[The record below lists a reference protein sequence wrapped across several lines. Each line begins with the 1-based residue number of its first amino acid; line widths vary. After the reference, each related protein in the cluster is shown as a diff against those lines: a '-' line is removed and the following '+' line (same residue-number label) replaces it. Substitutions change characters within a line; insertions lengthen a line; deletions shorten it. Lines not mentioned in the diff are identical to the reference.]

1 MLRGATK
8 VATMKRVIRLLPI
21 GLIAVAA
28 AAASFSSVGAQTA
41 FPAPRPAA
49 APRTNPKLFVL
60 IVADQFRA
68 DYIQKYGGMWTKGL
82 RRLVDTGAYFP
93 LAAYPYSYTVTCAG
107 HSTIGTGA
115 FPHTHGM
122 IGNEW
127 YDRATQRSTTCT
139 ADPGVTSVPYGGRP
153 GLEKHSA
160 RWMTTTTF
168 ADELRAQS
176 TTPARVVS
184 ISLKPRAAI
193 GMAGHGGDAII
204 WEEDAATWATSSA
217 FANAP
222 NPALDAWAA
231 AHPIDAQYGR
241 VWNRVL
247 PASRYFFVDK
257 GIGEPATADY
267 PNTFPHKQTRPGG
280 KPDQVFY
287 DTWERTPFSDEMLTS
302 IAITMSRPLGRG
314 KGTDM
319 LAVSF
324 SALDLVSHR
333 WGPTSH
339 ETQDTLL
346 RLDRQIGRLLDT
358 LDARLG
364 PNNYVV
370 GFSSDHGAPPI
381 PEQMSAM
388 GLDAGRLTNGALNAR
403 VIEAWKTAAGEETSP
418 IAPGSTGGLN
428 MYFTASALA
437 KIRSTR
443 AIRDAITAAAM
454 AQPGVASAYW
464 ADDVAAGVSGDD
476 AVKRAI
482 FLSYMPG
489 RSPDLYLIPKQ
500 YWMVQAT
507 GTTHGTPSAYDQRV
521 PVILMGWGIKP
532 GRYLTSATPADI
544 APTFAYFAGITLP
557 RAEGRVLAE
566 AIRGARR

>member
-1 MLRGATK
+1 MLRRETK
-8 VATMKRVIRLLPI
+8 MKLVIRLFVIWLF
-21 GLIAVAA
+21 AVAA
-28 AAASFSSVGAQTA
+28 SAAAFSPLGAQTA
-41 FPAPRPAA
+41 LPAPRAVAA
-49 APRTNPKLFVL
+49 TPTKPKLFVL

-68 DYIQKYGGMWTKGL
+68 DYIARYGSMWTKGL

-127 YDRATQRSTTCT
+127 YDRATRRVTTCT
-139 ADPGVTSVPYGGRP
+139 NDPSVTSVPYGGRP
-153 GLEKHSA
+153 GVEKHSA

-176 TTPARVVS
+176 TTRPHVVS
-184 ISLKPRAAI
+184 ISLKARSAI
-193 GMAGHGGDAII
+193 GMAGHGGDAVV

-217 FANAP
+217 FASSP
-222 NPALDAWAA
+222 NPVLDAWAA

-241 VWNRVL
+241 VWNRLL
-247 PASRYFFVDK
+247 PPSRYFFVDD

-287 DTWERTPFSDEMLTS
+287 DTWERTPFSDEMLTN

-314 KGTDM
+314 KASDM

-324 SALDLVSHR
+324 SALDLVGHR

-339 ETQDTLL
+339 EVQDTLL
-346 RLDRQIGRLLDT
+346 RLDIQIGKLLDR
-358 LDARLG
+358 LDARVG
-364 PNNYVV
+364 AGNYVV
-370 GFSSDHGAPPI
+370 GFSADHGTTLI
-381 PEQMSAM
+381 PEQMTAM
-388 GLDAGRLTNGALNAR
+388 GLDAGRFTNGALNTR
-403 VIEAWKTAAGEETSP
+403 VIDAWKAATGETVSP
-418 IAPGSTGGLN
+418 IAWGGAN
-428 MYFTASALA
+428 MYFTPAALTT
-437 KIRSTR
+437 IRSNR
-443 AIRDAITAAAM
+443 AVRDAITAAALSS
-454 AQPGVASAYW
+454 PGIASAYW
-464 ADDVAAGVSGDD
+464 ADDLADGVSGDD
-476 AVKRAI
+476 RVKRAI
-482 FLSYMPG
+482 LLSFVPD
-489 RSPDLYLIPKQ
+489 RSPDLVLIPKAN
-500 YWMVQAT
+500 WMVAAI
-507 GTTHGTPSAYDQRV
+507 GSTHGTPNLYDQRV
-521 PVILMGWGIKP
+521 PVILMGRGIKP

-566 AIRGARR
+566 AIR